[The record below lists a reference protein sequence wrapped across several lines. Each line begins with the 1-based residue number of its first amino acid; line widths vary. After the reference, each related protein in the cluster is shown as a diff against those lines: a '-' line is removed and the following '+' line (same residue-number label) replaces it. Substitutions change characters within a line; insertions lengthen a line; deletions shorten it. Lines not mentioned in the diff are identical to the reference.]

1 MDELMAALM
10 AVAGFSM
17 MIMALAMVFVPAAW
31 FVGGGLLVL
40 GAGRV
45 MQDAVE

>member
-1 MDELMAALM
+1 MAEFMAVVM

-17 MIMALAMVFVPAAW
+17 MIMALAMVFTPAAW
-31 FVGGGLLVL
+31 FVGGGLLVV
-40 GAGRV
+40 ASGRV

>member
-1 MDELMAALM
+1 MAEMVAVLM

-17 MIMALAMVFVPAAW
+17 MVMAVAMVFVPAAW
-31 FVGGGLLVL
+31 FVGGGLLVVA
-40 GAGRV
+40 AGRV